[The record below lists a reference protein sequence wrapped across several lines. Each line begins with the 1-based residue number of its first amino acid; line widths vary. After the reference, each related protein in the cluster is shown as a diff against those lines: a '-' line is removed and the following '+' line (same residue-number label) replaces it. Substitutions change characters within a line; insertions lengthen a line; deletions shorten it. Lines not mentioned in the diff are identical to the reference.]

1 MRTLLLLRGSPG
13 CGKSTWIA
21 LHGLQSYV
29 LSADDIR
36 MMCSGPVLNIDGKY
50 EINQNNDKFVWSTL
64 FRLLEQRMQNGEFTV
79 IDATNSKTS
88 EMNRYKDLCAT
99 YRYRIYC
106 VDFTELPIE
115 EAKRRNRE
123 RPELKRVPDEV
134 IDKMYSRFATQKI
147 PAGITVIKP
156 DELDRI
162 WMNKIDLSEYKKI
175 HVIGDVHGCNTAL
188 RAYLGEIKDDEF
200 YILTGDYVDRG
211 IENAD
216 VVSFLIS
223 VRDHRNVLML
233 EGNHERWLWIWA
245 NGGVCESKEFELQT
259 KTQLENAKIDKKEV
273 RMLYRRFAQCAWFDY
288 NGKEFLVTHG
298 GLSRIPENITLVA
311 TRQMIH
317 GVGSYADGDKVDES
331 FMKHTAGNCYQ
342 IHGHRNVRQSPVQV
356 NDRCFNLEGKVE
368 FGGNLR
374 CVDITPEGIVPC
386 EIPNPVF
393 RQTEAEAV
401 IRVINSDSGG
411 VGDAILAMR
420 NNKYIDEKRFGNI
433 SSFNFTR
440 QAFYDRV
447 WNDQTVKARGLY
459 INIPEERIVARSYD
473 KFFAINERSDTKLEM
488 LQHKLAFPV
497 TAYVKENGFLGIVSY
512 NDEDDSLFVTTKSNP
527 EGACAVLL
535 DNMLHRKLSGETLDA
550 IKAYSKEHN
559 VSFVF
564 ECVDQA
570 HDPHIIEYPES
581 GVYLLDIIY
590 NELEYRKVDFNELC
604 DFADKHGIPHKER
617 AYVIE
622 SWSEFYDWYYNVLGE
637 DYKYN
642 GRDIEGFVL
651 EDANGYM
658 LKLKLTYYNF
668 WKFMRGI
675 AHEVIRKGY
684 IDPKR
689 TSALTAPIANA
700 FYGWMKELVA
710 RSEDREAIPSD
721 ILTLRRMF
729 LESEAGEDFRV

>member
-13 CGKSTWIA
+13 CGKSTWIKER
-21 LHGLQSYV
+21 GFESYA

-36 MMCSGPVLNIDGKY
+36 MMCSGPVLNVDGKY

-106 VDFTELPIE
+106 VDFTDLPIE

-156 DELDRI
+156 DEIDRI
-162 WMNKIDLSEYKKI
+162 WMNKIDLSEYRQI
-175 HVIGDVHGCNTAL
+175 HVIGDVHGCNTVL
-188 RAYLGEIKDDEF
+188 RNYLGEIKDDEF
-200 YILTGDYVDRG
+200 YIFCGDYVDRG

-216 VVSFLIS
+216 VVGFLIS
-223 VRDHRNVLML
+223 VRDRKNVLLL
-233 EGNHERWLWIWA
+233 EGNHEKWLWIWA
-245 NGGVCESKEFELQT
+245 NGGVCESKEFGLQT

-288 NGKEFLVTHG
+288 HGKEFLVTHG
-298 GLSRIPENITLVA
+298 GLSRIPENMTFVA

-317 GVGSYADGDKVDES
+317 GVGTYADGDKVDES
-331 FMKHTAGNCYQ
+331 FMKNTRDNCYQ

-356 NDRCFNLEGKVE
+356 NERCFNLEGKVE

-374 CVDITPEGIVPC
+374 CVDITPEEIVPC

-393 RQTEAEAV
+393 GQTEVKADADVAETA
-401 IRVINSDSGG
+401 GG

-459 INIPEERIVARSYD
+459 INIPEEKIVARSYD
-473 KFFAINERSDTKLEM
+473 KFFSINERSDTKLEM

-512 NDEDDSLFVTTKSNP
+512 NDEDDSLFATTKSNP

-535 DNMLHRKLSGETLDA
+535 DNMLHRKLSGETLEA

-604 DFADKHGIPHKER
+604 DFADKHGIAHKER

-689 TSALTAPIANA
+689 TSSLVTPIANA

-710 RSEDREAIPSD
+710 RSEDRETIPSD

-729 LESEAGEDFRV
+729 LESDAGEDFMSI